1 MTTRRLRWGLVGG
14 GHGAFIGAVHRMA
27 ARLDDRY
34 ELVAGALSSTAERSL
49 ASGRELG
56 LAQAR
61 NYPSYREMAASEAA
75 RKDGIQVVSIVAP
88 NDVHYDAAKT
98 FLEAGIDVIC
108 DKPLVTEL
116 AQALTL
122 VKSVRQYDRVF
133 VVTYNY
139 TGYPLVR
146 QAREMVAAGEIGEIR
161 LVQVE
166 YLQSWL
172 TEKLEDSGNK
182 QALWRTDPARS
193 GPGGCLGD
201 IGTHAFHLA
210 GFVTGLDATEISA
223 QLDTFVPGRRLD
235 DNVRIMMRYPNGAQG
250 MLWASQ
256 VTPGH
261 ENDLRLRVY
270 GSKGSLS
277 WAQER
282 PNSLAFARLG
292 QPTQYLTRGGP
303 SLGPAAASAT
313 RIPAGHPEGYL
324 EAFAQLYKDAADL
337 IAARAKGRDPAASS
351 QREPAFLP
359 GVIDGAKGVKFIA
372 TAVES
377 SRAGGSWRPV
387 SLASGA

>member
-1 MTTRRLRWGLVGG
+1 
-14 GHGAFIGAVHRMA
+14 
-27 ARLDDRY
+27 
-34 ELVAGALSSTAERSL
+34 
-49 ASGRELG
+49 
-56 LAQAR
+56 
-61 NYPSYREMAASEAA
+61 
-75 RKDGIQVVSIVAP
+75 
-88 NDVHYDAAKT
+88 
-98 FLEAGIDVIC
+98 
-108 DKPLVTEL
+108 
-116 AQALTL
+116 
-122 VKSVRQYDRVF
+122 
-133 VVTYNY
+133 
-139 TGYPLVR
+139 
-146 QAREMVAAGEIGEIR
+146 
-161 LVQVE
+161 VE

-172 TEKLEDSGNK
+172 TDKLEDSGNK

-223 QLDTFVPGRRLD
+223 NLDTFVPGRRLD

-277 WAQER
+277 WAQEQ
-282 PNSLAFARLG
+282 PNSLAFARHG
-292 QPTQYLTRGGP
+292 EPTRYLTRGGP
-303 SLGPAAASAT
+303 GLGPAAASAT

-324 EAFAQLYKDAADL
+324 EAFAQLYKDAADV
-337 IAARAKGRDPAASS
+337 IASRAKGRDPAAAS

-377 SRAGGSWRPV
+377 SRAGGSWIPV
-387 SLASGA
+387 SLASDA